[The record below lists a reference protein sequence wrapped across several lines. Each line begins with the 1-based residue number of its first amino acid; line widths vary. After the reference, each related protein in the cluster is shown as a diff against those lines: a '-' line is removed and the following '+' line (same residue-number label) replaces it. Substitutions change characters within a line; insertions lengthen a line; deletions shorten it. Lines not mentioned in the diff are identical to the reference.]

1 MPAHSGSGALG
12 LTKEELIMPP
22 FEGKIFD
29 YLVIGGGSAGC
40 PLASRLSEDPTK
52 QVLML
57 EAGEDFPP
65 GEQPQDLD
73 QAFVTSSKNNQ
84 RYVWGDLKAAFFP
97 RPSNAPDE
105 RPRRRYHQGKFIGGS
120 SSVNGM
126 CAVRGIPSDFEDWE
140 AAGASGW
147 GWEGVLP
154 YYKKLEKDLD
164 FGGPLHGDRG
174 PIPLRR
180 LPKEVWPGFTAAAC
194 RAFDAAG
201 WPDLEDQNGRFEDG
215 YFPIAMN
222 NIDGKRISAAV
233 GYLTTEVRGRPNF
246 NLLDRTHVRHLL
258 FEDRKVIGV
267 AVTRDGQ
274 DFDLKANEVILSTGA
289 LHSPAL
295 LMRSGI
301 GPAEELSLHGIE
313 TIVDRPGV
321 GKNLQEHP
329 GVNFGAWLKR
339 RARLRGD
346 LPTHMIASLRYS
358 SNFEG
363 VPNGDMYI
371 VPTNRAAWHS
381 IGSQIGIMQLWVN
394 RSYTRGEVKLA
405 SADPRDEP
413 LVDFDM
419 CSDRR
424 DMERMIAGVKFM
436 AAVCERP
443 EFNDDVVEFFPVSYS
458 PRAAKYGVY
467 NTWQAFETWVGSL
480 LMDALPPARR
490 WIIDNMIS
498 DGPTIRELA
507 SDETTCEQWIRKTVL
522 GHWHASCS
530 CKMGAAADP
539 MAVTSP
545 SGKVYGVDGLR
556 VADASIMPI
565 VPCANTNLTSI
576 MIGEKIADLV
586 KSENI

>member
-1 MPAHSGSGALG
+1 M
-12 LTKEELIMPP
+12 P
-22 FEGKIFD
+22 FEGKVFD
-29 YLVIGGGSAGC
+29 YLIIGGGSAGC
-40 PLASRLSEDPTK
+40 PLASRLSEDPSL
-52 QVLML
+52 QILLL

-65 GEQPQDLD
+65 GQQPEILN
-73 QAFVTSSKNNQ
+73 QAFVTSSKNNE
-84 RYVWGDLKAAFFP
+84 RFVWGDLKAAFFP
-97 RPSNAPDE
+97 RPSNSPDK

-154 YYKKLEKDLD
+154 YYKKLESDRD
-164 FGGPLHGDRG
+164 FDGPLHGQDG

-180 LPKEVWPGFTAAAC
+180 IFEDQWPGFTASAC
-194 RAFDAAG
+194 RAFEAAG
-201 WPDLEDQNGRFEDG
+201 WKNLQDQNGRFEDG

-222 NIDGKRISAAV
+222 NWEGQRISAAV
-233 GYLTTEVRGRPNF
+233 GYLTDQVRSRANF
-246 NLLDRTHVRHLL
+246 NLLDQTKVRHLIL
-258 FEDRKVIGV
+258 DGNVVVGA
-267 AVTRDGQ
+267 AVTRNGQ
-274 DFDLKANEVILSTGA
+274 DFEISSKEVIVSTGA

-295 LMRSGI
+295 LLRSGI
-301 GPAEELSLHGIE
+301 GPSAELEALGISPV
-313 TIVDRPGV
+313 VDLPGV

-339 RARLRGD
+339 RARLRAD

-358 SNFEG
+358 SNYKDL
-363 VPNGDMYI
+363 PKGDMYI

-394 RSYTRGEVKLA
+394 RSYTRGEVTLP
-405 SADPRDEP
+405 SSDPYGEP

-424 DMERMIAGVKFM
+424 DMERMIAGVKMM
-436 AAVCERP
+436 AQICKRP
-443 EFNDDVVEFFPVSYS
+443 EFSSDVVEFFPVSYS

-480 LMDALPPARR
+480 MMDALPPVRR

-498 DGPTIRELA
+498 DGPTIDDLA
-507 SDETTCEQWIRKTVL
+507 EDDTVCEQWIRRTVL

-530 CKMGAAADP
+530 CKMGSRDDA
-539 MAVTSP
+539 MAVTGP
-545 SGKVYGVDGLR
+545 SGKVYGTERLR
-556 VADASIMPI
+556 VADASIMPL

-576 MIGEKIADLV
+576 MIGEKIADMI
-586 KSENI
+586 KAENLGKAS